1 MCDIAHDA
9 TNANYLG
16 SPGSETIT
24 LSDFWK
30 KEVGRKE
37 KRSGEKVESDPLVD
51 DGGTRQLKCMVAG
64 CLPSV
69 HVENF
74 SSYESRRVQIHH
86 GVNDVRRF
94 SHSTHRM
101 QGRQS
106 LMSLDR
112 MHRSLDDSCRNSICA
127 HAIFCTLYRER
138 LGCRVQRSLGERCG
152 HTWHVVIGW
161 STRLVVIV
169 TT

>member
-1 MCDIAHDA
+1 MGQGPVRGGPSWPAAGGSAVGRAYLNSRNSAIIVNVRHCTRRNECKLSWIAGVRDDHF
-9 TNANYLG
+9 
-16 SPGSETIT
+16 
-24 LSDFWK
+24 SDFWK
-30 KEVGRKE
+30 KEVGLKE

-112 MHRSLDDSCRNSICA
+112 MHRSLDDSR
-127 HAIFCTLYRER
+127 
-138 LGCRVQRSLGERCG
+138 
-152 HTWHVVIGW
+152 
-161 STRLVVIV
+161 
-169 TT
+169 